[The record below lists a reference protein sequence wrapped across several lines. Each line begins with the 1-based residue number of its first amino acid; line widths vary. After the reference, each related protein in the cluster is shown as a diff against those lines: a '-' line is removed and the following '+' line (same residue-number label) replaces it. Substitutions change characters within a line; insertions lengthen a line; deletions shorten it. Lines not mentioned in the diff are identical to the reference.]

1 MIQIENNIFKI
12 FFILFPILRGICR
25 RIFAKPQK
33 LLKRHE
39 YNELHVFLISKQA
52 AKGLT
57 LKMVVLKLSN
67 LLRNLQR

>member
-12 FFILFPILRGICR
+12 FFILFPILRGICE

-33 LLKRHE
+33 LLKHRE
-39 YNELHVFLISKQA
+39 Y
-52 AKGLT
+52 KGLT